1 MNREE
6 CLNQAKEC
14 VTKDRQNTYGSPEN
28 NFGRIANLWNA
39 YLNIPYQI
47 TSVDVAVMMALL
59 KVARIAHGVQNGVQH
74 EDNFIDGCGYFA
86 CACELQ
92 TE

>member
-14 VTKDRQNTYGSPEN
+14 VTKDRQNTYGSPED

-86 CACELQ
+86 CACELA
-92 TE
+92 T